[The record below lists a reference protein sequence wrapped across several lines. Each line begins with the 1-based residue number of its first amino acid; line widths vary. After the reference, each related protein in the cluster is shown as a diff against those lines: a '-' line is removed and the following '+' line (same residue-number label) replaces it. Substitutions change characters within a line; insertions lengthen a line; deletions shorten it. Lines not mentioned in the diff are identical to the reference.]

1 MKKKV
6 CQLIHFWNDSLLKY
20 GRSSFSYLDLVLHDN
35 EFEKISLTSSIS
47 HFYPF
52 SFLATRGWT
61 TRGCFASFC
70 KQTGSAQC
78 YECEWID
85 GKIGLAIA
93 EKSKG
98 MCLLVTHHF
107 YSVKLQLSNKKGLN
121 ILEISIFSFLLYELN
136 FHKGHQRTFKLFLKL
151 YTVQNKMNFLGWT
164 KILCF
169 WRFWFSTLFQ
179 FQWYIQATCA
189 TQGNGLYEGLDW
201 LSNELA
207 KSS

>member
-121 ILEISIFSFLLYELN
+121 ILDISKYSFLLYELN
-136 FHKGHQRTFKLFLKL
+136 FHKGHQNFQTLSQTL
-151 YTVQNKMNFLGWT
+151 YGAKQNEFFRRKKGF
-164 KILCF
+164 CF
-169 WRFWFSTLFQ
+169 WRF
-179 FQWYIQATCA
+179 
-189 TQGNGLYEGLDW
+189 
-201 LSNELA
+201 
-207 KSS
+207 

>member
-1 MKKKV
+1 MFSVRVNFLLFHIGQYCDQNFTKLGWVQHISTFLNTFLKKKV

-98 MCLLVTHHF
+98 MCLLVTHHL
-107 YSVKLQLSNKKGLN
+107 Y
-121 ILEISIFSFLLYELN
+121 IL
-136 FHKGHQRTFKLFLKL
+136 
-151 YTVQNKMNFLGWT
+151 V
-164 KILCF
+164 
-169 WRFWFSTLFQ
+169 
-179 FQWYIQATCA
+179 
-189 TQGNGLYEGLDW
+189 
-201 LSNELA
+201 
-207 KSS
+207 